1 TSSVCRCV
9 PVFSNTRLSVVR
21 AVPDAA
27 VLYELGAP
35 LGSISP
41 CAAPIAQA
49 GKGALVCWNSP
60 PPPLVVWA
68 VCDGTAPNN
77 CQPFLFLAHSRAQ
90 VFCWRHQFAISTPRA
105 NQTFGCARACRMK
118 S

>member
-1 TSSVCRCV
+1 MRPANRVDPQILDHVDYTNVTITSSVCRCV
-9 PVFSNTRLSVVR
+9 PVFSDTRLSVVR

-49 GKGALVCWNSP
+49 GKRCGGL
-60 PPPLVVWA
+60 LE
-68 VCDGTAPNN
+68 
-77 CQPFLFLAHSRAQ
+77 
-90 VFCWRHQFAISTPRA
+90 
-105 NQTFGCARACRMK
+105 
-118 S
+118 